1 MITKNL
7 MISVIVFIGIV
18 FVSLSVYSF
27 VRYYITSKRNAEA
40 ERANEMIFLA
50 KIQAQRKEQES
61 SNHGSIEYNPNQK
74 LSDFSKRKIIVE
86 NDNNPDAEDAPV
98 VPHIPVEESN
108 TRKLNEFFSE

>member
-74 LSDFSKRKIIVE
+74 LSDFSKRKIFVE
-86 NDNNPDAEDAPV
+86 NDSEKENTPI
-98 VPHIPVEESN
+98 VPHIPMEE
-108 TRKLNEFFSE
+108 THTKKLNEFFSE